1 MFQTLIRTEQDSLCL
16 VSNLD
21 NNPGSIMASKMQGS
35 AEFDERFLTC
45 PVCLLHFRDPR
56 VLPCLHTFCR
66 ECLQEWATKQQPL
79 ECPTCRTQVSLPDQ
93 GVDGLR
99 TNFYVNNLLD
109 FAAVKKGAGPGVPC
123 QVCEGREEGVRS
135 WCVQCSVLLC
145 ESCTIT
151 HRRFPTLK
159 SHQIVTQ
166 ENLEASGGVPSS
178 FQRKA
183 FCPKHEDQALT
194 FYCEPCQTLV
204 CVACTVVDHPRGDK
218 HNPVE
223 IGAVAERKK
232 WDLQG
237 LLGNIQPRGREVEA
251 ALCDVK
257 MEISELPTSAN
268 AAIAQATAYFDQL
281 TALLR
286 DRKEEV
292 VEEIGSRCREV
303 GKCLETQKEEIEF
316 ELAGLTSAFEF
327 CKQALEHGSD
337 VHVIEVEGQA
347 RQRVEELLT
356 APADLTARPSQV
368 VFSEGTAVAE
378 FRDDVARAGRVDI
391 DVKLKVDVSKC
402 SVEIRPAVVKCSN
415 ISLLRTL
422 DKNGQLCSVLKDDV
436 TVTLNDPWGQAV
448 PTQLQEKGRGLW
460 EISYK
465 PRIEVSHRLEVKVN
479 GRSVAG
485 SPYDVRVHSSQDP
498 VLTIGRRGRGEGELY
513 HPTDIAVDMDGNIAV
528 LEKGSSRVQIFD
540 AKTGQSLRR
549 FPLEGGPPFGIDID
563 SNGQFIVTSQSS
575 LYFHSTQE
583 IRVYSREGKLT
594 KTLNSDCLQ
603 DPRGV
608 AVLQDGRMV
617 VADRTQESCLL
628 LQPDGSLIREIGKGQ
643 LQNPWFIAVDESR
656 DLFFVTD
663 YGAHKVFAF
672 NLKGKLK
679 FKFGKHGMNEGELE
693 YPTGITLD
701 PAGNI
706 IVVNLINGRLQ
717 VFGPDGTYL
726 RTVASGKG
734 KEPQGIALTPDGHIA
749 VSCNWGHCIEF
760 YKY

>member
-1 MFQTLIRTEQDSLCL
+1 MI
-16 VSNLD
+16 VSNLA

-35 AEFDERFLTC
+35 TDFDERFLTC

-93 GVDGLR
+93 GVDGLK

-123 QVCEGREEGVRS
+123 QVCEDKEEGARS
-135 WCVQCSVLLC
+135 WCVQCAVLIC

-204 CVACTVVDHPRGDK
+204 CVACTVVDHRPGDD

-223 IGAVAERKK
+223 IGAVAVRKK
-232 WDLQG
+232 RDLQG
-237 LLGNIQPRGREVEA
+237 LLGKVEPRTKEVQAALNDVEA
-251 ALCDVK
+251 
-257 MEISELPTSAN
+257 EISELPTSAD
-268 AAIAQATAYFDQL
+268 AAIEQATVYFDQL
-281 TALLR
+281 VALLQN
-286 DRKEEV
+286 RKEEV
-292 VEEIGSRCREV
+292 VEEIGSRRQEV
-303 GKCLETQKEEIEF
+303 GKCLDIQKEAIEF
-316 ELAGLTSAFEF
+316 ELAGLTSASEF
-327 CKQALEHGSD
+327 CKQALQHGSD
-337 VHVIEVEGQA
+337 AHVIEVEGQA

-436 TVTLNDPWGQAV
+436 TVTLNDPSGQAV
-448 PTQLQEKGRGLW
+448 PTQLREKDRGLW

-465 PRIEVSHRLEVKVN
+465 ARVEGSHRLEVKVN

-485 SPYDVRVHSSQDP
+485 SPYDVRVHSSHDP
-498 VLTIGRRGRGEGELY
+498 VLTIGRAGDGEGELY
-513 HPTDIAVDMDGNIAV
+513 HPTDVAVDMDGNIAV
-528 LEKGSSRVQIFD
+528 LEGGLFENKRVQIFD
-540 AKTGQSLRR
+540 AKTDQSLRR
-549 FPLEGGPPFGIDID
+549 FTVDGGSPSGIDID

-575 LYFHSTQE
+575 LYFHSTQA

-594 KTLNSDCLQ
+594 KTLKPDCLRG
-603 DPRGV
+603 PRGV
-608 AVLQDGRMV
+608 AVLRDGRMV
-617 VADRTQESCLL
+617 VVDGTQELCLL

-656 DLFFVTD
+656 DLIFVID
-663 YGAHKVFAF
+663 CGVQKVCVFDLEG
-672 NLKGKLK
+672 NLK
-679 FKFGKHGMNEGELE
+679 FKFGKQGENEGELQW
-693 YPTGITLD
+693 PTGITLD

-706 IVVNLINGRLQ
+706 IVVNNTNGRLQ
-717 VFGPDGTYL
+717 VFRPDGTYL
-726 RTVASGKG
+726 RTVAVVEGG
-734 KEPQGIALTPDGHIA
+734 YPEGIALTPDGHIA
-749 VSCNWGHCIEF
+749 VACWSGHCIEF
-760 YKY
+760 YKYYR

>member
-1 MFQTLIRTEQDSLCL
+1 MI
-16 VSNLD
+16 VSNLA

-35 AEFDERFLTC
+35 ADFDERFLTC

-79 ECPTCRTQVSLPDQ
+79 ECPTCRTHVSLPDQ

-123 QVCEGREEGVRS
+123 QVCEGREEGARS
-135 WCVQCSVLLC
+135 WCVQCAVLLC

-151 HRRFPTLK
+151 HRRFPAMK
-159 SHQIVTQ
+159 GHQIVSQ
-166 ENLEASGGVPSS
+166 ENLEASEGVPSS

-194 FYCEPCQTLV
+194 FYCEPCRTLV
-204 CVACTVVDHPRGDK
+204 CVACTVVDHRPGDE

-232 WDLQG
+232 RDLQG
-237 LLGNIQPRGREVEA
+237 LLEKVEPRTKEVQI
-251 ALCDVK
+251 ALNDVET
-257 MEISELPTSAN
+257 EISEMPTSAD
-268 AAIAQATAYFDQL
+268 AAIEQATAYFDQL
-281 TALLR
+281 MALLR

-292 VEEIGSRCREV
+292 VKEIDSRCQEV
-303 GKCLETQKEEIEF
+303 GKCLETQKEAMEF

-327 CKQALEHGSD
+327 CKQTWEHGSD

-356 APADLTARPSQV
+356 ALADLTAGPSQV

-378 FRDDVARAGRVDI
+378 FRDDVARAGRVD
-391 DVKLKVDVSKC
+391 VKAKVDASRC
-402 SVEIRPAVVKCSN
+402 SVEMKPAVVGVSN
-415 ISLLRTL
+415 ICLLDT
-422 DKNGQLCSVLKDDV
+422 NGQISSEYKDDV
-436 TVTLNDPWGQAV
+436 TVTLNDPSGQAV
-448 PTQLQEKGRGLW
+448 PTRVQEKDRGLW

-465 PRIEVSHRLEVKVN
+465 PRVGGSHRLEVKMN

-485 SPYDVRVHSSQDP
+485 SPYDVRVHNSHDP
-498 VLTIGRRGRGEGELY
+498 ILTIGRLGDGEGELSV
-513 HPTDIAVDMDGNIAV
+513 PIDVAVGMDGNIAV
-528 LEKGSSRVQIFD
+528 LEQGNDRVQIFD
-540 AKTGQSLRR
+540 AKTGQSLGG
-549 FPLEGGPPFGIDID
+549 FPVDGGSPFGIDID
-563 SNGQFIVTSQSS
+563 SNGQFIVTSGNPFSGD
-575 LYFHSTQE
+575 TKA

-594 KTLNSDCLQ
+594 KTIKPDCLV
-603 DPRGV
+603 DPSGV

-617 VADRTQESCLL
+617 VADWKQESCLL

-643 LQNPWFIAVDESR
+643 LRRPWFIAVDESR
-656 DLFFVTD
+656 DLIFVTD
-663 YGAHKVFAF
+663 CGAHKVCVFDLDG
-672 NLKGKLK
+672 NLK
-679 FKFGKHGMNEGELE
+679 FKFSKYGENEGELQW
-693 YPTGITLD
+693 PTGITLD

-706 IVVNLINGRLQ
+706 IVLNSFNGRLQ

-726 RTVASGKG
+726 RTVAVVKG
-734 KEPQGIALTPDGHIA
+734 GHPHGIALTPDGHIA
-749 VSCNWGHCIEF
+749 VACPLENCIDF